1 MFEIRGCG
9 LMLNVETAGCVM
21 LLECIG
27 IVSLLLS
34 SSYYLAPLTPPL
46 LTREGSAAP
55 ASSGPG
61 NDLEIRAGDQGWL
74 LN

>member
-46 LTREGSAAP
+46 LTTPRMVWSSSTAP
-55 ASSGPG
+55 E
-61 NDLEIRAGDQGWL
+61 LEDD
-74 LN
+74 